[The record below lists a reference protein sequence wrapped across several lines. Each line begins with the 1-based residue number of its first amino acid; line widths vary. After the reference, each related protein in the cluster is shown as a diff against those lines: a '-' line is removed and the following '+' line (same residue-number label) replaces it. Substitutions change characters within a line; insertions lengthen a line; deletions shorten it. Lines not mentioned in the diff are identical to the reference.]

1 VSPRSKRTPVRS
13 PRRKAGRAA
22 KRGPKKLKFML
33 TVDAQDMLVEYTPN
47 YFDGEYA
54 QGHFEFSSP
63 HKPNRGIPVSKTGY
77 RSHFVPMAQI
87 KSAGGPEACARDLV
101 DSMLFESSKAFND
114 LRRKGQLSLF

>member
-1 VSPRSKRTPVRS
+1 MSPRSKRTPVRS

-33 TVDAQDMLVEYTPN
+33 TVDAQEMLVQYTPN

-63 HKPNRGIPVSKTGY
+63 CKPKRRILISETGY
-77 RSHFVPMAQI
+77 HSHFVAMEDI
-87 KSAGGPEACARDLV
+87 KAVGPETVARQIVEAL
-101 DSMLFESSKAFND
+101 LGAGSKEAQA
-114 LRRKGQLSLF
+114 LRARGQLSLF